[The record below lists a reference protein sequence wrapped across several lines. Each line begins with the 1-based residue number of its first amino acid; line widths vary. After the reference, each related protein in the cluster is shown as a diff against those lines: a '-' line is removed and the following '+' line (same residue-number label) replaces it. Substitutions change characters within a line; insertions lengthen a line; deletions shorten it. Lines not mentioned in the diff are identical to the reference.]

1 MSRVRSHPARLDSMG
16 DESPGGG
23 AEGAG
28 GEHGWQLLPVFV
40 PCVASL
46 LRSAT
51 FDADCCVVHD
61 VMRPKGGTLLRAG
74 ERVVALNGARLVS
87 AAADGA
93 GGGATGS
100 WAGLVES
107 RLNVLLQS
115 LPKPSLKRPQS
126 PTDGSAAHQS
136 AGGAIAGSIAAT
148 LLVQRALGA
157 SDEPV
162 KQGGVY
168 KIRRYLDTSRSSLV
182 GQEAA
187 IRSAKQL
194 ADDLQ
199 NMHLKSDLKSAERM
213 SR

>member
-1 MSRVRSHPARLDSMG
+1 M
-16 DESPGGG
+16 
-23 AEGAG
+23 
-28 GEHGWQLLPVFV
+28 
-40 PCVASL
+40 
-46 LRSAT
+46 
-51 FDADCCVVHD
+51 
-61 VMRPKGGTLLRAG
+61 
-74 ERVVALNGARLVS
+74 
-87 AAADGA
+87 
-93 GGGATGS
+93 
-100 WAGLVES
+100 
-107 RLNVLLQS
+107 LLQS